1 MKKFYVTFIG
11 IILSSYIAFASVGNN
26 SQSDSWDLKLEN
38 LNSKEKIEISFSEE
52 AEFYSYLENNTNL
65 IAFEDGDICSSTTT
79 ITIGVASSFF
89 TMKGDCNGFTRR
101 LAVRVREMQV
111 ALTAEISEP
120 SWWNSL
126 VDWWNS

>member
-1 MKKFYVTFIG
+1 MKKFYVAFVG
-11 IILSSYIAFASVGNN
+11 IILSSSIAFASVGDN
-26 SQSDSWDLKLEN
+26 SQSDSWNLKLEN
-38 LNSKEKIEISFSEE
+38 INSKEKIEISFSEE

-79 ITIGVASSFF
+79 ITVGILSSSF
-89 TMKGDCNGFTRR
+89 TIKGDCNGFTRR

-111 ALTAEISEP
+111 ALTAELNES
-120 SWWNSL
+120 SLWNSL